1 MPKIIFFFFFIESD
15 SLEFT
20 MREYQSGNSFQ
31 NKVACAHLMK
41 RCTMMMMMMM
51 IIVIIIINSIPNPNL
66 MNWDG
71 V

>member
-1 MPKIIFFFFFIESD
+1 
-15 SLEFT
+15 

-31 NKVACAHLMK
+31 NKVAYAHLMK

-51 IIVIIIINSIPNPNL
+51 IVIFIIIINPIPNPNL